1 MTRDDFLRWTAG
13 RLLPSMAEPG
23 RAVTGEGHWRRV
35 LIGPS
40 VSLAVDA
47 FQIPPFTMRVHLVTQ
62 VHRVKRRWQ
71 AWDGAIRSG
80 RPLAGAGASPGGLT
94 PGYDDARGRVQ
105 AYFGFEWPHVGD
117 DYSADALLTEQLAS
131 WLRRLAV

>member
-1 MTRDDFLRWTAG
+1 M
-13 RLLPSMAEPG
+13 
-23 RAVTGEGHWRRV
+23 

-62 VHRVKRRWQ
+62 DER
-71 AWDGAIRSG
+71 
-80 RPLAGAGASPGGLT
+80 
-94 PGYDDARGRVQ
+94 
-105 AYFGFEWPHVGD
+105 YFGFEWPHAAD